1 MLLHN
6 HFLIAMPALNDP
18 NFNGTVTYL
27 CKHDED
33 GALGI
38 IINRPLNM
46 QVAEIFRQ
54 LSFDVVDEHQAAQA
68 VLGGGP
74 IQREM
79 GFVLHQSN
87 ETYDKTLNPNNI
99 GIKVTVSQDI
109 LNSMARGEGPQSAF
123 VALGYAGW
131 DPGQLEAE
139 LAANAWLSVPA
150 SPTILFDTPFDKR
163 WEAATALL
171 GVNISQLSS
180 YAGHA

>member
-38 IINRPLNM
+38 IINRPLDM

-79 GFVLHQSN
+79 GFVLHQST
-87 ETYDKTLNPNNI
+87 ETYDKTLNPN
-99 GIKVTVSQDI
+99 
-109 LNSMARGEGPQSAF
+109 
-123 VALGYAGW
+123 
-131 DPGQLEAE
+131 
-139 LAANAWLSVPA
+139 LSL
-150 SPTILFDTPFDKR
+150 IH
-163 WEAATALL
+163 
-171 GVNISQLSS
+171 I
-180 YAGHA
+180 